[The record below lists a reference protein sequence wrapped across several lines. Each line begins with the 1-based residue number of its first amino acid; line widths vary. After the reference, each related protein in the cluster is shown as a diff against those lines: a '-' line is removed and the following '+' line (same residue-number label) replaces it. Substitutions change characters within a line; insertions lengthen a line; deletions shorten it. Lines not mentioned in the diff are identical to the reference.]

1 MDSHNFSNQQQERI
15 YHRLDT
21 LVSPG
26 AAAFWRDACRLM
38 EMEPP
43 LESTTH
49 LVGHLLRE
57 IESSLRAIL
66 SAVLQSKD
74 EKAHKAAKELINRLF
89 ALHGMSL

>member
-1 MDSHNFSNQQQERI
+1 MDSPNFSNPQQERI
-15 YHRLDT
+15 YRRLKS

-49 LVGHLLRE
+49 FVGHSLRE
-57 IESSLRAIL
+57 IESSLRD
-66 SAVLQSKD
+66 VLD
-74 EKAHKAAKELINRLF
+74 
-89 ALHGMSL
+89 